1 MGHQRSFLRVAVL
14 AGLLLSL
21 LASASTAIAA
31 QKKIQMS
38 FSTVFPQTHYH
49 TTLNQMF
56 ADEIKQRTGGQVEI
70 MVYPVGTL
78 TPPAKTYEAVVKGI
92 VDIGMSCP
100 LWVAGRFPMSEVFE
114 MPSDIQSAWVTTK
127 VYADLVA
134 NFPFKEYEDVQ
145 ILFLHGPGR
154 NLISSRAKPIHA
166 LEDLKGL
173 QLRTS
178 GATIDLVKAWGGIPR
193 AMPMSDAYEALS
205 KGVIDGN
212 FAVPET
218 LKGFRLADP
227 VKYLT
232 IPPVSTSSC
241 QFVAINKEKWA
252 ALPDSVKKVFT
263 EVSAE
268 WAEKHAMVWMYYDKV
283 GLDYF
288 KGLSSDRQVIVIP
301 DDQKQK
307 WQDPA
312 TAVLENYIR
321 EKSAMGLPSRE
332 YVDYFRQRIAYH
344 AARQP
349 SEAVAVRWVEENIV
363 QK

>member
-1 MGHQRSFLRVAVL
+1 
-14 AGLLLSL
+14 
-21 LASASTAIAA
+21 
-31 QKKIQMS
+31 
-38 FSTVFPQTHYH
+38 
-49 TTLNQMF
+49 
-56 ADEIKQRTGGQVEI
+56 
-70 MVYPVGTL
+70 
-78 TPPAKTYEAVVKGI
+78 
-92 VDIGMSCP
+92 
-100 LWVAGRFPMSEVFE
+100 MSEVFE